1 MIKLQLKKEII
12 LFYYLY
18 EHFGINIFHYISIRA
33 FLGFIIAFLSTIYFM
48 PKFINWAKNK
58 ATQPI
63 YELAPESHQK
73 KSKTPTMGGVVFL
86 LSSFFALLLTMK
98 FHIYTIIAMLT
109 IILFM
114 FIGFIDDRAKIMG
127 KDNQAGLSAK
137 QKFIL
142 QWLFAF
148 IIAGSLY
155 LSNFDTNLYIP
166 FYKKP
171 LFDMG
176 IFAIV
181 FWAFIIVGVSNSVN
195 LTDGLD
201 GLATV
206 PSIFAFF
213 SLGVILYLMGNV
225 KFADYLFLP
234 HLEVGEL
241 AIFATTL
248 IGSLIGFLWYNAHP
262 AEIFMGDSGSLTLG
276 ALIGLLAIFAK
287 SEVLLIFIG
296 FIFLME
302 TMSVILQVGSFK
314 LRGKRI
320 FKMAPIHHHFEQ
332 LGWAENKV
340 IVRFWII
347 AFITNLIAIISI
359 KIR

>member
-1 MIKLQLKKEII
+1 M
-12 LFYYLY
+12 FYYLY

-33 FLGFIIAFLSTIYFM
+33 FLGFIIAFLSTLYFM
-48 PKFINWAKNK
+48 PKFINWAKTK

-63 YELAPESHQK
+63 YDLAPESHQK
-73 KSKTPTMGGVVFL
+73 KAKTPTMGGVIFL
-86 LSSFFALLLTMK
+86 ISSFIALLLTIK
-98 FHIYTIIAMLT
+98 FNTYTIITMVT

-114 FIGFIDDRAKIMG
+114 IIGFIDDKSKIMG
-127 KDNQAGLSAK
+127 NDNQAGLSAK

-148 IIAGSLY
+148 IISIILY
-155 LSNFDTNLYIP
+155 LSNFDTHLYIP
-166 FYKKP
+166 FYKEP
-171 LFDMG
+171 LFDMK
-176 IFAIV
+176 IFAIF

-206 PSIFAFF
+206 PSIFSFI
-213 SLGVILYLMGNV
+213 SLGVILYLMGNF

-234 HLEVGEL
+234 HLNVGEL
-241 AIFATTL
+241 TIVASTL

-276 ALIGLLAIFAK
+276 ALIGLLSIFAK

-296 FIFLME
+296 FIFLLE
-302 TMSVILQVGSFK
+302 TISVILQVGSFK
-314 LRGKRI
+314 LRQKRI

-332 LGWAENKV
+332 IGWAENKV